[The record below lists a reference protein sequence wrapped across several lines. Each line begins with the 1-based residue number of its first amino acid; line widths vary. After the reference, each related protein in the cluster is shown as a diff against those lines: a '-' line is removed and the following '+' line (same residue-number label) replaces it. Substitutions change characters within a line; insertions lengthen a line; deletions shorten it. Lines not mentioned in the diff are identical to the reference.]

1 MEDLET
7 NENLK
12 VKTIKCLQSDL
23 MDKIDSLLVLV
34 PLSIPFQLHMNNLGT
49 CIFTFPAMTKD
60 AFIKEFPRCHGLEDS
75 LGNHF
80 NIDIFIPVKKETLLG
95 MQILDVTRGV
105 IDS

>member
-1 MEDLET
+1 MEVSLIKVNVSYKMITSFCLSELFLCLKLEDLET

-23 MDKIDSLLVLV
+23 KEKIDSLLVLV

-60 AFIKEFPRCHGLEDS
+60 AFIKEFPRCHGL
-75 LGNHF
+75 
-80 NIDIFIPVKKETLLG
+80 
-95 MQILDVTRGV
+95 
-105 IDS
+105 